1 MSIFNK
7 FPRGSSGADLIVA
20 PILSRDWCQVTELCT
35 GGELFDR
42 IIEKTESEEG
52 RYSERDA
59 ARLVSKILSAIA
71 YCHDEH
77 NICHR

>member
-1 MSIFNK
+1 VT
-7 FPRGSSGADLIVA
+7 SGVIPLVDLLLLRCVVA
-20 PILSRDWCQVTELCT
+20 QTNPFKVTELCT

-42 IIEKTESEEG
+42 ILEKTESEEG

-59 ARLVSKILSAIA
+59 MALVTKILSAIA

-77 NICHR
+77 NICHRYV